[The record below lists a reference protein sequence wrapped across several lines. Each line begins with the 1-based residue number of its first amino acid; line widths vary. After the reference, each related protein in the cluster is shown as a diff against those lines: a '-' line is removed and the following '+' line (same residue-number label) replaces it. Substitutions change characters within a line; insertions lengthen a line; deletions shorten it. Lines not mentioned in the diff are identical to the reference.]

1 MAAPAAGDSDPLG
14 WGAIFMLESLPVM
27 IIIGS
32 VLGFLSGLG
41 VGGGSLLML
50 WLTLVLEM
58 EHNVARSI
66 NLLFFI
72 PSAVIASFFRWK
84 QGSLDI
90 KKVLPAIIAGC
101 VSAACFSLLSKQLDV
116 SLLKKLFGILLLLTG
131 LRELFYNP
139 KKPSLKKG
147 RP

>member
-1 MAAPAAGDSDPLG
+1 MGR
-14 WGAIFMLESLPVM
+14 GAIFMLDSLPVM
-27 IIIGS
+27 ILIGS

-58 EHNVARSI
+58 EHSAARSI

-72 PSAVIASFFRWK
+72 PSALIASFFRWR
-84 QGSLDI
+84 QGALDI

-101 VSAACFSLLSKQLDV
+101 VSAGCFSLLSKQLDI
-116 SLLKKLFGILLLLTG
+116 SLLKKLFGVLLLLTG
-131 LRELFYNP
+131 IRELFYKP
-139 KKPSLKKG
+139 KRRSQKQG

>member
-1 MAAPAAGDSDPLG
+1 MAASAAGNPDPLG
-14 WGAIFMLESLPVM
+14 WGALSMLESLPVM
-27 IIIGS
+27 ILIGS

-58 EHNVARSI
+58 EHSVARSI

-72 PSAVIASFFRWK
+72 PSAMIASFFRWK

-101 VSAACFSLLSKQLDV
+101 ASAACFSLLSKQLDI
-116 SLLKKLFGILLLLTG
+116 SLLKKLFGVLLLLTG
-131 LRELFYNP
+131 LRELFYKP
-139 KKPSLKKG
+139 KTTAQKKG